1 MSAPGFRSMHFW
13 ERLRFLFGFIY
24 PAQTGAGEVHRPKA
38 TPKKGLKLVRLNAAS
53 KMALSKALRA
63 LEPGQKGWISFDDA
77 ARLFS
82 PSAES
87 PSEWDQAST
96 RGLSEFAAELEHR
109 STPERNEGDERIYFT
124 RIRTLIL

>member
-1 MSAPGFRSMHFW
+1 MHFW

-24 PAQTGAGEVHRPKA
+24 PAQTGAGELGRLKA
-38 TPKKGLKLVRLNAAS
+38 TPKKGLKVVRLNAAS

-63 LEPGQKGWISFDDA
+63 LKPGQKGWISFDDA

-82 PSAES
+82 PSAE
-87 PSEWDQAST
+87 PPNEWDQASV
-96 RGLSEFAAELEHR
+96 RGLGEFAAEIEHR
-109 STPERNEGDERIYFT
+109 STPERKESDERVYFT